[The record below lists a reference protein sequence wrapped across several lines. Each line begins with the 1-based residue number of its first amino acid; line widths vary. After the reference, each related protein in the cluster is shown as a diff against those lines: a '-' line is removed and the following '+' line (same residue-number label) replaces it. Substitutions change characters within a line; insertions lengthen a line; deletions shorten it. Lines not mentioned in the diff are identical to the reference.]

1 MLLIM
6 IFGLDAET
14 GRGHAAVSTVSKG
27 RRQKL
32 NHEEIITY
40 PIMYERVVNQLF
52 STESRSVCLTCE
64 ALAQAGLEEQLTGE
78 TSVREKVNETHIA
91 GVVCLR
97 EGLLG
102 EDEGVGGKR
111 EKGWWSLIVVCC
123 EEIAK
128 SVLN

>member
-1 MLLIM
+1 M

-78 TSVREKVNETHIA
+78 TSVREKVNETHIVA

-111 EKGWWSLIVVCC
+111 EKGWVVVDC
-123 EEIAK
+123 
-128 SVLN
+128 SVL